1 MARWGIPEG
10 CGRFDGNPRAG
21 CPCGCKRRA
30 LGRLQRHGPGP
41 QSASRPGNFQKL
53 QGPERRA
60 SGSGPRL
67 SAEALRSRGG
77 RPAAALRFPEASA
90 GRWGARPRRGAGA
103 AQGRRGP
110 LWEGF
115 SAFLSRSGGSA
126 PRIRRETWRPPA
138 GPFSFGARR
147 PWDSGQL
154 AEFSRAA
161 RTARPV
167 GHTFGLRAMTCPDRV
182 ALSSGE
188 GNGNPLLS
196 CLKNPKDRGAWRAT
210 AHLVAKSRTRVKQL
224 SRIQILVQL
233 CDFGHDLPSCTSV
246 FPSVK

>member
-1 MARWGIPEG
+1 MPKTFEFLRARRRGSSGRGKAAVGWDPGVGKRGSVEAPPLPSPRIDGLRPAAETCRKNWGLCVAWWGIPEG

-53 QGPERRA
+53 QEPERRA

-90 GRWGARPRRGAGA
+90 GRWDARPRRGAGA

-138 GPFSFGARR
+138 GPF
-147 PWDSGQL
+147 
-154 AEFSRAA
+154 
-161 RTARPV
+161 
-167 GHTFGLRAMTCPDRV
+167 
-182 ALSSGE
+182 
-188 GNGNPLLS
+188 N
-196 CLKNPKDRGAWRAT
+196 
-210 AHLVAKSRTRVKQL
+210 
-224 SRIQILVQL
+224 
-233 CDFGHDLPSCTSV
+233 FGHGGPGTPGSWRSLAGQRGRPGRWGTPSASE
-246 FPSVK
+246 P